1 MYVHHI
7 DVVKLFVSQVVKLVN
22 NMAVTIA
29 VFDTI
34 KNNHHLIMFSQP
46 HLQTDIDCQCRQ
58 PFLSSYLKETTNYNK
73 GMKLLALG

>member
-7 DVVKLFVSQVVKLVN
+7 DVVKLFFIQVVKLVN

-34 KNNHHLIMFSQP
+34 KNNHHLIMFS
-46 HLQTDIDCQCRQ
+46 I
-58 PFLSSYLKETTNYNK
+58 N
-73 GMKLLALG
+73 